1 MTPERLEDI
10 RWIAANAPRYSIVV
24 DGSLAVAAR
33 HRRELIEYV
42 DELTRQRDSAR
53 DLAVKSGI
61 FQDHRGTEYL
71 PDPDHPW
78 RAEPVGAVAWD
89 RQVEQR

>member
-1 MTPERLEDI
+1 MTLDEFITQYEQDDNVWWTLGSGDHMNLFDDALER
-10 RWIAANAPRYSIVV
+10 
-24 DGSLAVAAR
+24 
-33 HRRELIEYV
+33 IE
-42 DELTRQRDSAR
+42 ELTRQRDSAR

-78 RAEPVGAVAWD
+78 RADPVGPVAWD